1 MIDLHIHTNYSDGD
15 NSLEEVLR
23 KCQEKNLEYIS
34 ITDHNTCKAYADEA
48 FNTYT
53 GKVIVGA
60 EMNATF
66 NNKGFELLAY
76 KIKNP
81 EIIEEWS
88 KKFFS
93 EEILKKQQEY
103 SKQHLLD
110 ICDKKG
116 LIYNIDNI
124 QKDIPVTDYITIYIY
139 KELMNH

>member
-15 NSLEEVLR
+15 NTLEEVLR

-34 ITDHNTCKAYADEA
+34 ITDHNTCKAYADEVFA
-48 FNTYT
+48 NNIYT

-81 EIIEEWS
+81 EVIEEWN
-88 KKFFS
+88 KKNI
-93 EEILKKQQEY
+93 ENN
-103 SKQHLLD
+103 
-110 ICDKKG
+110 
-116 LIYNIDNI
+116 IY
-124 QKDIPVTDYITIYIY
+124 
-139 KELMNH
+139 